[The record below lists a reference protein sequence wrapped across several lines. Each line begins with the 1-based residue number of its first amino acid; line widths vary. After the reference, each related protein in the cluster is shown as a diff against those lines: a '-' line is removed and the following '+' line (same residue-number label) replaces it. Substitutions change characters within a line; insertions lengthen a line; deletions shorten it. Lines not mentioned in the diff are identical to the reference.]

1 MERSR
6 TDLTDIPD
14 DAYDG
19 EEPLPALDALDSPDS
34 LLKGGS
40 IRERLLDVVVGL
52 RTPTKV
58 STVAERAEC
67 DIETA
72 RDYLEWFDEMG
83 MVHRHDGRPVRYE
96 RNDAYFEWRRIDR
109 IREDYSEQEIVDLLS
124 ETLDHTEDYTTR
136 FGATHPDEVSLI
148 DATQEQNLSTE
159 AAWEALS
166 EWETLEQRAALL
178 DAARRNTPVSGGTP
192 GPVDA

>member
-1 MERSR
+1 M
-6 TDLTDIPD
+6 DLTDIPD
-14 DAYDG
+14 DAYDR
-19 EEPLPALDALDSPDS
+19 EESPPDLDAFESPVS
-34 LLKGGS
+34 LLKGGA

-58 STVAERAEC
+58 STIAERADC
-67 DIETA
+67 DTETA
-72 RDYLEWFDEMG
+72 RDYLDWFDEMG
-83 MVHRHDGRPVRYE
+83 MVQRHDGRPVRYE
-96 RNDAYFEWRRIDR
+96 RNDAYFQWRRIDR
-109 IREDYSEQEIVDLLS
+109 IREEYSEQEIVDALCD
-124 ETLDHTEDYTTR
+124 TLEQIEDYR
-136 FGATHPDEVSLI
+136 AQFDATHPDEVSLV

-178 DAARRNTPVSGGTP
+178 DAARRKDPVSGSKP